1 MWRAHARRNGA
12 VALVRARSRDRAGA
26 LLVLVSAL
34 AASCASGT
42 APPAAPAPEG
52 AVSPPPNA
60 APAKPSGASTTP
72 LVGTAS
78 GPAANA
84 SAAETS
90 PAPSTAPAA
99 ASNRAKSAG
108 ASPADD
114 ECGLERELELA
125 YERIGEGAP
134 RNEWLESAREKLLPP
149 DVAER
154 AFTGISQE
162 ILSALAHRKY
172 EKLAAFAGKDGV
184 CMRATKNAP
193 CQELSPR
200 ALSGCAASRVHI
212 TWPVGPGDE
221 EPPPYDCRDAF
232 QHIFYAR
239 DFLHVGEPHFN
250 CFSPAN
256 GGSGAASIIA
266 SGPHIGYVELRSE
279 GAGGTRSLWLVFD
292 GDARAPELV
301 EMIGDHAGS

>member
-1 MWRAHARRNGA
+1 MRTRRP
-12 VALVRARSRDRAGA
+12 SDRGGA
-26 LLVLVSAL
+26 LLVLASAL
-34 AASCASGT
+34 TASCASGG
-42 APPAAPAPEG
+42 APPAAPAPAG
-52 AVSPPPNA
+52 VVSPSPNVA
-60 APAKPSGASTTP
+60 AVKPSGNSTTP
-72 LVGTAS
+72 LVGAPS
-78 GPAANA
+78 SPAANV

-90 PAPSTAPAA
+90 SAPGTAPAA

-114 ECGLERELELA
+114 ECGVERELDLA

-134 RNEWLESAREKLLPP
+134 RNEWLGSAREKLLPP

-172 EKLAAFAGKDGV
+172 EKLAAFVGKDGV
-184 CMRATKNAP
+184 CMRVTKNAP

-212 TWPVGPGDE
+212 TWPIGPGDE

-232 QHIFYAR
+232 QHVFYAR
-239 DFLHVGEPHFN
+239 DFLHVGEPRFN

-266 SGPHIGYVELRSE
+266 SGPHLGYVELRSE
-279 GAGGTRSLWLVFD
+279 GSGGTRSLWLVFD
-292 GDARAPELV
+292 GDPRAPELV
-301 EMIGDHAGS
+301 EMISDHAGS